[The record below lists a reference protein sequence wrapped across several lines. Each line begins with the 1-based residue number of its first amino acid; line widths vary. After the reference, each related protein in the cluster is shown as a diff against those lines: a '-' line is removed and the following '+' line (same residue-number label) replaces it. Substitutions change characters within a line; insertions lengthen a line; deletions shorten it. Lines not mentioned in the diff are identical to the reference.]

1 MPTRKFTQTTAHG
14 FAADSRRVAGQS
26 RAADPAIVPVE
37 GPRASGGADGKARG
51 IIRSAQDET
60 TADTGAAGTGTAG
73 VRASGTDG
81 AGTRAPY
88 GTNNEQLPERLQ
100 EALRRLV
107 FDFGTE
113 SELSRRQEIRRIKQ
127 AHQFWRGLQYLW
139 WDERDQNWHLP
150 FEQKMMEGSSLED
163 LPRYEFV
170 TNIYQAFGLSLI
182 AVLSQDVPRVR
193 FFPASAQA
201 EEDVAAARAATE
213 VAGLVERNNR
223 IGNLIGDEAFNLWT
237 DGKAGAYVRF
247 VVDGQRFGFHP
258 ETEIGMREVRVGGD
272 VYVCPD
278 CGAETAA
285 AIERANAKRDPSG
298 ATRLQD
304 DSGFDGATTS
314 TGTAGVFGEGEET
327 PKLGSASNSGAEP
340 PHSTG
345 AISGGNSR
353 QEKTDPSVALLHQ
366 DDNPDRIVACAEC
379 GALLSEEDFVAAE
392 TITVPAAQT
401 RLRVPNGQEV
411 ITIVG
416 GLELKTPPWANEM
429 AEYPY
434 LQWNME
440 VHKARLRAAYP
451 HAADKIGSPVA
462 ASMQEYER
470 LARLA
475 QSQGGPMTE
484 GGDYNINL
492 ITFQRTWLR
501 PWAFFA
507 LDDKALR
514 DELLQLFPDGAYA
527 AFAGDVYCESRNENM
542 DDHWRVLH
550 ALPGDGSS
558 GRPALGDALI
568 SVQERFNTL
577 SNLQI
582 ETYEY
587 GIPPI
592 YADSEVLDFDS
603 LQSQTAEPGAHYP
616 ARAKPGQSLA
626 SGFFQPEAASVPPD
640 LAEHAA
646 NLMGPVAQFL
656 TGAFP
661 ALFGGA
667 MSNNDTAAGYS
678 MARDQAMGRIGLVWR
693 RMKFFHADV
702 MGLAVDCFRRNRPND
717 VEVTLLG
724 AGAAFESKWIHLAD
738 LKGNL
743 FSYPETDEQYPT
755 LWAQQRGVLLQLMG
769 SPDPQIQA
777 MLSNPENLALAKR
790 LIGLEEL
797 VIPDEESRTK
807 QYREIAQM
815 VGEAPIVARSNGSSN
830 VIPNPAPTP
839 SVGAGGEGS
848 AVSGANE
855 NQKQVPRTPPRAP
868 ASAGEEK
875 STRDSARND
884 NAWVSREDIELTLPS
899 IMPDQFADNHAVE
912 LEACM
917 RWFSSD
923 AGQVAK
929 IEAPAG
935 YANVRAHAMF
945 HREYLLKQ
953 QQQAAQEQ
961 QVAAPTTRARR

>member
-1 MPTRKFTQTTAHG
+1 MSTSNQTAKPD
-14 FAADSRRVAGQS
+14 A
-26 RAADPAIVPVE
+26 AIVPIE
-37 GPRASGGADGKARG
+37 GAVNPASPFGSNSSASFGVDSSAPFGA
-51 IIRSAQDET
+51 
-60 TADTGAAGTGTAG
+60 
-73 VRASGTDG
+73 
-81 AGTRAPY
+81 
-88 GTNNEQLPERLQ
+88 NNEQLPERLQ
-100 EALRRLV
+100 SALRRIV
-107 FDFGTE
+107 QQFSTE
-113 SELSRRQEIRRIKQ
+113 SESTRRQEIRRIKQ

-139 WDERDQNWHLP
+139 WSERDQNWHLP
-150 FEQKMMEGSSLED
+150 FEQKLTDGSSIED

-170 TNIYQAFGLSLI
+170 TNIYQAFGLSI
-182 AVLSQDVPRVR
+182 VSVLSQDVPRVR
-193 FFPASAQA
+193 FFPSSAQA
-201 EEDVAAARAATE
+201 EEDVSAAKAATE
-213 VAGLVERNNR
+213 VAQLVERNNR
-223 IGNLIGDEAFNLWT
+223 IGNLIVDEAFNLWT
-237 DGKAGAYVRF
+237 DGKVGAYVRF

-258 ETEIGMREVRVGGD
+258 ETEIAAREVKIGED

-278 CGAETAA
+278 CGEETPAA
-285 AIERANAKRDPSG
+285 AVSSVGARHAVPERANGNTAPSST
-298 ATRLQD
+298 AARSNAAN
-304 DSGFDGATTS
+304 SGIGTEPNGS
-314 TGTAGVFGEGEET
+314 TPPSSIAGH
-327 PKLGSASNSGAEP
+327 GSAVPLLS
-340 PHSTG
+340 
-345 AISGGNSR
+345 
-353 QEKTDPSVALLHQ
+353 QSVAGDQ
-366 DDNPDRIVACAEC
+366 C
-379 GALLSEEDFVAAE
+379 GAFLTSENFVAAE
-392 TITVPAAQT
+392 IVTVPSVET

-416 GLELKTPPWANEM
+416 GLELKTPPWAGEM
-429 AEYPY
+429 HEYPY

-440 VHKARLRAAYP
+440 VHQARLRAAYP

-462 ASMQEYER
+462 TGSQEYER

-475 QSQGGPMTE
+475 QSQGGPLTE
-484 GGDYNINL
+484 GGDFNINL

-507 LDDKALR
+507 LDDKSLR
-514 DELLQLFPDGAYA
+514 DELLQLFPDGAYV
-527 AFAGDVYCESRNENM
+527 AFAGDTYCESRNENM

-592 YADSEVLDFDS
+592 YADSEVLDFDA
-603 LQSQTAEPGAHYP
+603 LQNQTAEPGAHYP
-616 ARAKPGQSLA
+616 ARSKPGQSLA
-626 SGFFQPEAASVPPD
+626 AGFFQPAPAEVPPD

-667 MSNNDTAAGYS
+667 MANNDTAAGYA

-702 MGLAVDCFRRNRPND
+702 MLLAVDCFRRNRPND

-724 AGAAFESKWIHLAD
+724 AGAAFESKWIRLAD

-755 LWAQQRGVLLQLMG
+755 LWSQQRAVLLQLLG
-769 SPDPQIQA
+769 SPDPEMQA
-777 MLSNPENLALAKR
+777 VLSHPENLALVKR

-807 QYREIAQM
+807 QYREIAQL
-815 VGEAPIVARSNGSSN
+815 VLEVPVAQ
-830 VIPNPAPTP
+830 TFL
-839 SVGAGGEGS
+839 SVPQVTTTANRATQAQNATSLGS
-848 AVSGANE
+848 APSDRADEQNQNNSADVSSFLNAQHRAN
-855 NQKQVPRTPPRAP
+855 
-868 ASAGEEK
+868 AGTGRNACATE
-875 STRDSARND
+875 TAADS
-884 NAWVSREDIELTLPS
+884 VTMLPS
-899 IMPDQFADNHAVE
+899 IMPDEFADNHRVE

-935 YANVRAHAMF
+935 YANVRAHAML
-945 HREYLLKQ
+945 HKSYLLKQ
-953 QQQAAQEQ
+953 QGALLQHPATLL
-961 QVAAPTTRARR
+961 PPRK

>member
-1 MPTRKFTQTTAHG
+1 MSTQT
-14 FAADSRRVAGQS
+14 RVPNAN
-26 RAADPAIVPVE
+26 PAIVPVE
-37 GPRASGGADGKARG
+37 GPVEGRPSPL
-51 IIRSAQDET
+51 DE
-60 TADTGAAGTGTAG
+60 GAAE
-73 VRASGTDG
+73 ASANPHG
-81 AGTRAPY
+81 A
-88 GTNNEQLPERLQ
+88 NNEHLPERLQ

-107 FDFGTE
+107 FQFSTE

-150 FEQKMMEGSSLED
+150 FEQKLMDNSSIED
-163 LPRYEFV
+163 MPRYEFV
-170 TNIYQAFGLSLI
+170 TNIYQAFGLSII

-193 FFPASAQA
+193 FFPSSAQA
-201 EEDVAAARAATE
+201 EEDVAAAKAATE

-223 IGNLIGDEAFNLWT
+223 IGNLIVDEAFHLWT
-237 DGKAGAYVRF
+237 GGKVGAYVRF

-258 ETEIGMREVRVGGD
+258 ETEIGMREVRIGSD
-272 VYVCPD
+272 SYVCPD
-278 CGAETAA
+278 CGNEISAG
-285 AIERANAKRDPSG
+285 AIGEKVAGDGSQVANKTSARA
-298 ATRLQD
+298 ATRHSDATPDTLHVKP
-304 DSGFDGATTS
+304 DSC
-314 TGTAGVFGEGEET
+314 
-327 PKLGSASNSGAEP
+327 P
-340 PHSTG
+340 
-345 AISGGNSR
+345 
-353 QEKTDPSVALLHQ
+353 Q
-366 DDNPDRIVACAEC
+366 C
-379 GALLSEEDFVAAE
+379 GAVLTEEDFVAAE
-392 TITVPAAQT
+392 TVTVPAAQT
-401 RLRVPNGQEV
+401 RLRVANGEEV
-411 ITIVG
+411 VTITG
-416 GLELKTPPWANEM
+416 GLELKTPPWANDM
-429 AEYPY
+429 HEYPY

-440 VHKARLRAAYP
+440 VHQARLRAAYP
-451 HAADKIGSPVA
+451 HAADKIGAPVA
-462 ASMQEYER
+462 TSMQEYER

-475 QSQGGPMTE
+475 QSQGGPLTE
-484 GGDYNINL
+484 GGDFNINL

-507 LDDKALR
+507 LDDKSMR
-514 DELLQLFPDGAYA
+514 DELLQLFPDGAYV
-527 AFAGDVYCESRNENM
+527 AFAGDAYCESRNENM

-603 LQSQTAEPGAHYP
+603 LQNQTAEPGAHYP

-626 SGFFQPEAASVPPD
+626 AGFFQPEPAQVPPD

-646 NLMGPVAQFL
+646 NLMGPIAQFL

-667 MSNNDTAAGYS
+667 MANNDTAAGYS

-693 RMKFFHADV
+693 RMKFFHSDV
-702 MGLAVDCFRRNRPND
+702 MLLAVDCFRQNRPND

-724 AGAAFESKWIHLAD
+724 AGAAFESKWIRLAD

-755 LWAQQRGVLLQLMG
+755 LWSQQRAVMMQLLA

-777 MLSNPENLALAKR
+777 VLGHPENMALIKR
-790 LIGLEEL
+790 LIGLEEF

-815 VGEAPIVARSNGSSN
+815 VGEMPV
-830 VIPNPAPTP
+830 V
-839 SVGAGGEGS
+839 
-848 AVSGANE
+848 
-855 NQKQVPRTPPRAP
+855 Q
-868 ASAGEEK
+868 
-875 STRDSARND
+875 RDDATG
-884 NAWVSREDIELTLPS
+884 VELLLPS
-899 IMPDQFADNHAVE
+899 IVPDEFADNHAVE
-912 LEACM
+912 LEICM

-945 HREYLLKQ
+945 HREYMLKQ
-953 QQQAAQEQ
+953 QREAQQQAA
-961 QVAAPTTRARR
+961 PSPGMAR